1 MANIVLHQ
9 WDISP
14 YCRKVRKALRLK
26 GISYRSV
33 DYNGMR
39 ATQAARLAASRKLP
53 VLDWYGQRVEDS
65 TRICEFLDLQVPAPP
80 LYPADR
86 RDAALARL
94 LEDWADESLYYF
106 EMHFRAAY
114 PSAAAKATELLCAGR
129 PAWERH
135 VVGPLFRRGLNG
147 RLKAH
152 GFKGWS
158 NEQIE
163 SWFFGHLDNVS
174 DWLEDRE
181 WLVGDA
187 QSIADLAV
195 SAQLEEMLRTST
207 MAARILERPS
217 VAAWLARNA
226 SN

>member
-1 MANIVLHQ
+1 VCSICL
-9 WDISP
+9 I
-14 YCRKVRKALRLK
+14 
-26 GISYRSV
+26 RS
-33 DYNGMR
+33 
-39 ATQAARLAASRKLP
+39 
-53 VLDWYGQRVEDS
+53 
-65 TRICEFLDLQVPAPP
+65 
-80 LYPADR
+80 
-86 RDAALARL
+86 
-94 LEDWADESLYYF
+94 
-106 EMHFRAAY
+106 
-114 PSAAAKATELLCAGR
+114 
-129 PAWERH
+129 
-135 VVGPLFRRGLNG
+135 NG

-174 DWLEDRE
+174 DWLQDRE
-181 WLVGDA
+181 WLVGNA